1 MRPILLLAGSLLL
14 AGPLAA
20 QRGAGDDTLR
30 ARLGITSIP
39 ITREGGTSPA
49 VSISSPTGYGAD
61 AGLAFAGVGFQQR
74 TRYTNLKDGAIV
86 AGFGVGDA
94 RRLVGVEAAVTSY
107 SLGRR
112 HAPGDVGSVSFKVH
126 RLLPADF
133 AVAAG
138 IENVVHWGDTDAGRS
153 PYVALSR
160 VIMLN
165 DDPRLRFGALV
176 LSGGVGG
183 GRFRSERDVN
193 QDRKVVSPF
202 GSVALFVAEPVTV
215 VADWTGQDL
224 AAGVSFLPFRTFPLV
239 FTPAVADLTRR
250 AGDGPRF
257 ILGVGYGLRYR
268 TPF

>member
-1 MRPILLLAGSLLL
+1 MRPFLLLAGSLLL

-20 QRGAGDDTLR
+20 QSGGRDTLR
-30 ARLGITSIP
+30 ARLGITSVP
-39 ITREGGTSPA
+39 VTREGGTSPA

-74 TRYTNLKDGAIV
+74 TRYTNLKDAAIV
-86 AGFGVGDA
+86 AGLGLGDA
-94 RRLVGVEAAVTSY
+94 RRLVGLEAAVTSY

-112 HAPGDVGSVSFKVH
+112 HAPGEVGSVSFKLH

-138 IENVVHWGDTDAGRS
+138 VENVVHWGDTDAGRS
-153 PYVALSR
+153 PYAALSR
-160 VIMLN
+160 VFLLN
-165 DDPRLRFGALV
+165 DDPRVRFGALV
-176 LSGGVGG
+176 VSAGVGG
-183 GRFRSERDVN
+183 GRFRSERDVQ
-193 QDRKVVSPF
+193 QDRRVASPF
-202 GSVALFVAEPVTV
+202 ASAALFVAEPVTV

-224 AAGVSFLPFRTFPLV
+224 AAGVSFLPIRRLPLV
-239 FTPAVADLTRR
+239 FTPAVADLTHR

-257 ILGVGYGLRYR
+257 ILGIGYGLRCR